1 MRQHA
6 KPADTARLRWR
17 GISLIG
23 ADIRTSAATTR
34 GGAIDKSVEA
44 VTAVTAA
51 DQGILA
57 VLVMAVSRVE
67 ELELTFRQTV
77 HVTHDHQANEDFR
90 KAMVLVKTVASR
102 EIEAS
107 VMTDG
112 LVKIVDQDL
121 LARAT
126 RTWKRSASKWATC
139 IR

>member
-1 MRQHA
+1 
-6 KPADTARLRWR
+6 
-17 GISLIG
+17 
-23 ADIRTSAATTR
+23 
-34 GGAIDKSVEA
+34 
-44 VTAVTAA
+44 
-51 DQGILA
+51 
-57 VLVMAVSRVE
+57 MAVSRVE

-77 HVTHDHQANEDFR
+77 HVTHDHQVNEDFR
-90 KAMVLVKTVASR
+90 KAMVLVKTVAFRQIVVSR